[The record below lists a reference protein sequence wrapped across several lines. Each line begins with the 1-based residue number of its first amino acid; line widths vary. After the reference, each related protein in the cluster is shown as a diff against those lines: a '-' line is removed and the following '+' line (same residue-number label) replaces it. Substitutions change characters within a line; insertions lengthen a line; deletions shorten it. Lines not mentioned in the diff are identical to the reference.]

1 MSWKESWFWNT
12 EGGVRNDMEKNR
24 GSLEGSRKIWGS
36 LWGPWALTPPPPPR
50 EVWRQ
55 IQLQLR
61 NTSQWGASAFYEKAA
76 ERMRTRM
83 EQWRQ
88 PSPSPKP
95 LMTGKLMEIFLLRDM
110 MVNKGIQK
118 SPALPL
124 GKFIHNLTVRYFN
137 WEQRASAE
145 FKSSG
150 KRGSL
155 SKVIFNWSLT
165 WKYPSMAPRAAVSA
179 LLWDGQKWDGLLE
192 GCPSQLHISF
202 HCLVFKRGSK
212 KAFQVR
218 GKSFHADCR
227 AQE

>member
-1 MSWKESWFWNT
+1 MGTLST
-12 EGGVRNDMEKNR
+12 DPT
-24 GSLEGSRKIWGS
+24 SLR
-36 LWGPWALTPPPPPR
+36 R

-95 LMTGKLMEIFLLRDM
+95 LMTEKLMEIFLLRDM
-110 MVNKGIQK
+110 MVNQGIQK

-124 GKFIHNLTVRYFN
+124 GKFKHNLTVCYFN
-137 WEQRASAE
+137 WEQKASAE
-145 FKSSG
+145 FKISG
-150 KRGSL
+150 KGGSL
-155 SKVIFNWSLT
+155 FKVIFIWSLT
-165 WKYPSMAPRAAVSA
+165 WKCPSVAPRAAVSA
-179 LLWDGQKWDGLLE
+179 LLWDEQKWDGLLE

-212 KAFQVR
+212 KAFHVR
-218 GKSFHADCR
+218 GKWCHADCH